1 VRHLLVDGEV
11 VVAGVELGLAGL
23 AAASLGAAA
32 TAGDSAP
39 SFRHD
44 AELARSKAQAEDA
57 GAKGVRFYLVLTD
70 SRLLLVRRS
79 VLGRAREA
87 ALDVGVEEVEAI
99 RSRPQSHLVVVEL
112 ADGRRIELE
121 TPKAFKFLPDV
132 YRELGRLLDQQRK
145 AG

>member
-1 VRHLLVDGEV
+1 MRGRDRTRAIASKVRHLLVDGEV

-79 VLGRAREA
+79 GR
-87 ALDVGVEEVEAI
+87 
-99 RSRPQSHLVVVEL
+99 SPSHE
-112 ADGRRIELE
+112 
-121 TPKAFKFLPDV
+121 
-132 YRELGRLLDQQRK
+132 
-145 AG
+145 